1 VPEITQAEP
10 VLDDDVV
17 ARRMFL
23 LAGLHYQFDRL
34 GVQCVLARC
43 QRLVLRYN
51 SEGPH
56 KPSGLTDPHLY
67 VFLSGGS
74 QIVTTEGANH
84 RLGSD
89 EFPVDDPAAAAVAI
103 CANAASPVLGT
114 PGPRPRSSRVG
125 AFLPSYPG
133 KDSP

>member
-1 VPEITQAEP
+1 MPEITQAEP
-10 VLDDDVV
+10 ILDDDVV

-23 LAGLHYQFDRL
+23 LAGLHYQFDGL
-34 GVQCVLARC
+34 GVQCVLARR

-74 QIVTTEGANH
+74 QVVTTDGANY

-89 EFPVDDPAAAAVAI
+89 EFPVGDPAAAAVAI
-103 CANAASPVLGT
+103 CAMQPV
-114 PGPRPRSSRVG
+114 
-125 AFLPSYPG
+125 PS
-133 KDSP
+133 